1 MAQLR
6 IDPWRSDF
14 GSGAEID
21 FEGEVSMA
29 VTDPYVETAD
39 WSRPIT
45 PEPHAPEP
53 WVFVDGVM
61 RSETNVMAAEGER
74 RAWGRFGSVAA
85 GGVRCDGAAR
95 FVAEERPVRR
105 VLVVGSR
112 VEVEPV
118 SVTVG
123 GSRLDYPIYPVAD
136 DSPQGLRIG
145 LQRAMF
151 TEEQELALSLVEQGL
166 VFVDGRLAPDLI
178 GDSPIVGVVKR
189 MVKAYLEGAEA
200 ELLGRLAPGQRT
212 PLFAFGSGQPDRFA
226 FHLRLIPQEASW
238 HELAGLVRCEV
249 PLGIGREAAIA
260 IADRVA
266 CHLPGFAGRPGVDPR
281 APQNLT
287 PVGALEARLKHRL
300 GSRLMIE
307 RALKTQLTEAVH
319 A

>member
-1 MAQLR
+1 MTQLR
-6 IDPWRSDF
+6 IDPWRPDF
-14 GSGAEID
+14 GSGAEVD
-21 FEGEVSMA
+21 LEGEVSMA
-29 VTDPYVETAD
+29 VTDPHVETAD
-39 WSRPIT
+39 WSRPIV
-45 PEPHAPEP
+45 PVPRPPGP
-53 WVFVDGVM
+53 WIFVDGVM
-61 RSETNVMAAEGER
+61 RSETGVMAAEDDR

-85 GGVRCDGAAR
+85 GGVRCDEAAT
-95 FVAEERPVRR
+95 FVAEDRPIRR

-112 VEVEPV
+112 VEVGD
-118 SVTVG
+118 VTVAVG
-123 GSRLDYPIYPVAD
+123 HAQLHYPVYPVAD
-136 DSPQGLRIG
+136 DSPAGLRIG

-151 TEEQELALSLVEQGL
+151 AEEQQLARVLVDQGL
-166 VFVDGRLAPDLI
+166 VFVDGRLSPDLI
-178 GDSPIVGVVKR
+178 GEAPIVGVVKR

-200 ELLGRLAPGQRT
+200 ELLGRLTPGQRT

-226 FHLRLIPQEASW
+226 FHLRLIEQEASW

-249 PLGIGREAAIA
+249 PMGIGRDAAIA

-266 CHLPGFAGRPGVDPR
+266 CHLPDFAGRPGVDPR

-307 RALKTQLTEAVH
+307 RALKAHLTETIH

>member
-29 VTDPYVETAD
+29 VTDPHVETAD

-45 PEPHAPEP
+45 PASSPPEA

-61 RSETNVMAAEGER
+61 RSETNVMASEGDR

-85 GGVRCDGAAR
+85 GGVLCNGAAT
-95 FVAEERPVRR
+95 FVAEDHPVRR
-105 VLVVGSR
+105 TLVVGSR
-112 VEVEPV
+112 VEVAAV

-123 GSRLDYPIYPVAD
+123 KSELHYPVYPVAD

-151 TEEQELALSLVEQGL
+151 AEEQHLALSLVDRGL
-166 VFVDGRLAPDLI
+166 VFVDGRLSPDLI
-178 GDSPIVGVVKR
+178 GTEPIVGVVKR
-189 MVKAYLEGAEA
+189 MVKAYLDEPEA
-200 ELLGRLAPGQRT
+200 DLLGHLEPGQRT

-226 FHLRLIPQEASW
+226 FHLRLIPQEPSW

-249 PLGIGREAAIA
+249 PMGIGRDAAIA

-266 CHLPGFAGRPGVDPR
+266 CHLPTFAGRPGVDPR

-300 GSRLMIE
+300 GSKLMIE
-307 RALKTQLTEAVH
+307 RALKAHLMDAIH

>member
-14 GSGAEID
+14 GSGAEVD
-21 FEGEVSMA
+21 LEGEVSMA
-29 VTDPYVETAD
+29 VTDPHVETTD
-39 WSRPIT
+39 WSRPIVPAPQR
-45 PEPHAPEP
+45 PEA

-61 RSETNVMAAEGER
+61 RSETNVMAAEEDR

-85 GGVRCDGAAR
+85 GGVRCDGAAT
-95 FVAEERPVRR
+95 FVAQDRPIRR

-112 VEVEPV
+112 VEVRDV
-118 SVTVG
+118 TVTVG
-123 GSRLDYPIYPVAD
+123 NSQLHYPVYPVAD

-151 TEEQELALSLVEQGL
+151 AEEQQLAMSLVDQGL
-166 VFVDGRLAPDLI
+166 VFVDGRLSPDLI
-178 GDSPIVGVVKR
+178 GDAPIVGVVKR
-189 MVKAYLEGAEA
+189 MVRAYLDGAEA

-249 PLGIGREAAIA
+249 PMGIGRDAAIA

-266 CHLPGFAGRPGVDPR
+266 CHLPSFAGRPGVDPR
-281 APQNLT
+281 APQNLN

-307 RALKTQLTEAVH
+307 RALKAHLTEAIH

>member
-21 FEGEVSMA
+21 FEGEVSKA
-29 VTDPYVETAD
+29 VTDPQVETAD
-39 WSRPIT
+39 WSRPIVPAPQP
-45 PEPHAPEP
+45 PEA

-61 RSETNVMAAEGER
+61 RSETNVMAAEGDR

-85 GGVRCDGAAR
+85 GGVRCDGTAT
-95 FVAEERPVRR
+95 FVAQDRPIRR

-112 VEVEPV
+112 VEVADV
-118 SVTVG
+118 TVTVG
-123 GSRLDYPIYPVAD
+123 SSDLHYPVYPVAD
-136 DSPQGLRIG
+136 DSQQGLRIG

-151 TEEQELALSLVEQGL
+151 AEEQQLAMSLVDQGL
-166 VFVDGRLAPDLI
+166 VFVDGRLSPDLI
-178 GDSPIVGVVKR
+178 GPEPIVGVVKR
-189 MVKAYLEGAEA
+189 MVKAYLDGTEA

-249 PLGIGREAAIA
+249 PMAIGRDAAID

-266 CHLPGFAGRPGVDPR
+266 CHLPSFAGRPGVDPR

-307 RALKTQLTEAVH
+307 RALKAHLTEAIH